1 MIEALFN
8 AVVVQPVELEETTY
22 GNIVVPDLGNEKNKT
37 AKVVTIGPGYETHTG
52 VFVKTVLKPG
62 DVIVLPTMGFTKF
75 EYKGEE
81 YWIGRENDV
90 LAKINENE

>member
-1 MIEALFN
+1 
-8 AVVVQPVELEETTY
+8 
-22 GNIVVPDLGNEKNKT
+22 
-37 AKVVTIGPGYETHTG
+37 
-52 VFVKTVLKPG
+52 
-62 DVIVLPTMGFTKF
+62 MGFTKF